1 MMTTV
6 YGRGTKWGHPERAM
20 PEVGEYLLFFLSE
33 KTFMGGADQ
42 TAARVSGRDDS
53 TQSNGF
59 KRKGPRP
66 TTGSVPPHE
75 QPRHDARLQADAE
88 GG

>member
-6 YGRGTKWGHPERAM
+6 WAGDETRPPQLAV
-20 PEVGEYLLFFLSE
+20 PEVREYLLFFLSE